1 MNNDDQVNQE
11 KLYNLFY
18 RIEVVDDSNFE
29 QSLTEALALQ
39 NYSHSDLLEDIRSAL
54 NSHRETLDQNPTN
67 YDSEIPDLIQS
78 IREKARS
85 CVKLGLQKDLV
96 KIMLTEYCEVKSFE
110 ARMIMETDFPRAVA
124 IIIRN
129 ISELAK
135 NDYERIITSSF
146 SLGLI
151 EDVSF
156 ETLQAANLRAY
167 NIKDF
172 YKLTG
177 RKDVLSLLSTENKK
191 RVANDDFGL

>member
-1 MNNDDQVNQE
+1 MTNDDQVNQE

-18 RIEVVDDSNFE
+18 RLEVEDDSNFE
-29 QSLTEALALQ
+29 HSLAEALAWQ

-54 NSHRETLDQNPTN
+54 NLHWDTLDQNPTN
-67 YDSEIPDLIQS
+67 HDSEIPELINS
-78 IREKARS
+78 IREKARA
-85 CVKLGLQKDLV
+85 CVRLGLREDLV
-96 KIMLTEYCEVKSFE
+96 KIVLTEYCEVRSFE
-110 ARMIMETDFPRAVA
+110 ARMIMQSDFPRAVA

-135 NDYERIITSSF
+135 NEYEKIITSSF

-151 EDVSF
+151 EDVSL

-172 YKLTG
+172 YKLTR

-191 RVANDDFGL
+191 RVANDEFGL